1 MIEPWFSPGAGRWL
15 SFLSMLTLLS
25 LLEPLAAKGRHR
37 SLVMSAYGAGIAL
50 GGLFLAAAAI
60 AASVGQPAHVVRPLA
75 LSGFLVAFVFVGAF
89 AQVRRI
95 YTDAELRRTVASD
108 M

>member
-1 MIEPWFSPGAGRWL
+1 MALVPVDADTPEPAR
-15 SFLSMLTLLS
+15 
-25 LLEPLAAKGRHR
+25 AAC
-37 SLVMSAYGAGIAL
+37 SEGAGIAL
-50 GGLFLAAAAI
+50 GCLFLAAAAI

-95 YTDAELRRTVASD
+95 YIDAEFRRTVAID
-108 M
+108 I